1 MLEKITLFG
10 EGTLLLECN
19 TFRMIFTSRI
29 IEKFSYEYIFLIT
42 KILTAQGG
50 IFSRTRA
57 ALTHLTESSSD
68 ISSFYLEIEQYDIK
82 DDITVSER
90 KQLCTHYY

>member
-1 MLEKITLFG
+1 MTFTTRINKI
-10 EGTLLLECN
+10 
-19 TFRMIFTSRI
+19 
-29 IEKFSYEYIFLIT
+29 KFPNEYVFLIT

-50 IFSRTRA
+50 IFSSKRA

-82 DDITVSER
+82 DDITG
-90 KQLCTHYY
+90 